1 MRFPIVSA
9 TAMALALCAPGSL
22 AAQTF
27 TIETSVTFLLPVN
40 LTQLSPDIERVKV
53 ICMISSP
60 ALTPTGLPPGAP
72 FPIIASEALV
82 SSGQVNTTL
91 RTEFPIYSGW
101 LVDAIGKQ
109 AVYQCGL
116 QGYKK
121 STQHWDF
128 FDEASADPVFRLK
141 PTPPGLQGSFVW

>member
-1 MRFPIVSA
+1 MRFPIIPA
-9 TAMALALCAPGSL
+9 TVMALAFCAPGSL

-40 LTQLSPDIERVKV
+40 LTQLSPDIEK
-53 ICMISSP
+53 IKLLCLITSP
-60 ALTPTGLPPGAP
+60 AMTPTGLPPNVP
-72 FPIIASEALV
+72 FPMIASEAVV

-91 RTEFPIYSGW
+91 RTELPIFSGW
-101 LVDAIGKQ
+101 LVDAVGKQ
-109 AVYQCGL
+109 AAYQCAL

-121 STQHWDF
+121 SAQQWNF
-128 FDEASADPVFRLK
+128 FDEASPDPVFRVK